1 MHYRVLCCSRCHVPR
16 VSTWSRLITVSRVT
30 MRPGRES
37 DSYCLLLAAAPRTR
51 RAAPATGHCSS
62 SGETADIGHGA
73 ICSLS
78 PLSLRFRDLDK
89 LTLIAAKIPH
99 STLLKPTVNN
109 PQDKPKSLRMC
120 SRVCSWIGWL
130 PSFNLSLQGK
140 WICCKPV
147 QMNLLQTVPLHFVML
162 ARARFRVPFLCG
174 QENIWMFNQL
184 QQFWWSGDGD
194 CSKLT
199 ARDEAGRLDGPA
211 TENEFCNLLRS
222 SVRKIGSVAVF
233 LIIGTMEIR
242 HHVSNFQPIMK
253 CIRLKGRVAAGIC
266 GIEI

>member
-1 MHYRVLCCSRCHVPR
+1 
-16 VSTWSRLITVSRVT
+16 
-30 MRPGRES
+30 
-37 DSYCLLLAAAPRTR
+37 
-51 RAAPATGHCSS
+51 
-62 SGETADIGHGA
+62 
-73 ICSLS
+73 
-78 PLSLRFRDLDK
+78 
-89 LTLIAAKIPH
+89 
-99 STLLKPTVNN
+99 
-109 PQDKPKSLRMC
+109 
-120 SRVCSWIGWL
+120 
-130 PSFNLSLQGK
+130 
-140 WICCKPV
+140 
-147 QMNLLQTVPLHFVML
+147 MNLLQTVPLHFVML

-194 CSKLT
+194 CSKRT

-266 GIEI
+266 GIEILSSSRFLLCSGAWSQDWRLAAILAWNFRPILCLRLIWEGQRAGERNLNIFTQQFNSFVAVL